1 MEKTLK
7 LHYARLQNMGD
18 LLNPMIVERCFGCKV
33 ERNSFLTSEMCAI
46 GSCLGQ
52 YCYHGNILMRIRQF
66 FNGYK
71 VPHVYV
77 WGTGFIN
84 YDDCKSRFFKRNMEF
99 LAVRGELTRKNL
111 ERMTGKPLNIPTGDA
126 GILAPILLDETPEK
140 KYDIGVIPHICD
152 LEEETVSNTIKAYDN
167 VLFINVKDEPLEV
180 IKQIAQCR
188 TIISS
193 SLHGLI
199 VADAYNIPNMHVIFS
214 DKPKG
219 DGYKYD
225 DYYSAYGVKHQCRDL
240 RELDAPSI
248 EDINNSYQITKEM
261 VDEKKRIMLDT
272 FPKDF
277 IVSGVNTNGL
287 F

>member
-1 MEKTLK
+1 MDKTLK

-33 ERNSFLTSEMCAI
+33 ERNSFLSSEMCAI

-66 FNGYK
+66 FNGFK

-111 ERMTGKPLNIPTGDA
+111 ERMTGKILDIPTGDA
-126 GILAPILLDETPEK
+126 GILAPLLLDETPEK

-152 LEEETVSNTIKAYDN
+152 LGEPTVDKALKAYEN
-167 VLFINVKDEPLEV
+167 VLLINVKDEPLEV
-180 IKQIAQCR
+180 IKQIAMCR
-188 TIISS
+188 NIISS

-199 VADAYNIPNMHVIFS
+199 VADAFNIPNMHVLFS

-219 DGYKYD
+219 DGYKFD
-225 DYYSAYGVKHQCRDL
+225 DYYSAYAVPHQCRDL
-240 RELDAPSI
+240 RLMDAPG
-248 EDINNSYQITKEM
+248 INEINDSYLITREM
-261 VDEKKRIMLDT
+261 VEEKKHLMIST
-272 FPKDF
+272 FPKEY
-277 IVSGVNTNGL
+277 ISSGVNLDGL
-287 F
+287 L

>member
-18 LLNPMIVERCFGCKV
+18 LLNPMIIERCFGCKV
-33 ERNSFLTSEMCAI
+33 ERNSFLTGEMCAI

-52 YCYHGNILMRIRQF
+52 YCYHGNILMRIRQLL
-66 FNGYK
+66 NGYK

-77 WGTGFIN
+77 WGTGFID
-84 YDDCKSRFFKRNMEF
+84 YDDCKHHFFKRDMEF
-99 LAVRGELTRKNL
+99 LAVRGELTRTNL
-111 ERMTGKPLNIPTGDA
+111 ERMTGKKLDIPTGDA
-126 GILAPILLDETPEK
+126 GILAPLLLDETPEK

-152 LEEETVSNTIKAYDN
+152 LGEETVNNVLKDYEN

-188 TIISS
+188 TIFSS

-199 VADAYNIPNMHVIFS
+199 VADAYNIPNMHVLFS

-219 DGYKYD
+219 DGYKFD
-225 DYYSAYGVKHQCRDL
+225 DYYSAYGVKHVCRDL
-240 RELDAPSI
+240 RNEPAPSI
-248 EDINNSYQITKEM
+248 EEIKSSYAITKEM
-261 VDEKKRIMLDT
+261 IEEKKRLMINA
-272 FPKDF
+272 FPKEF
-277 IVSGVNTNGL
+277 ISSGVNINGL
-287 F
+287 L